1 MAAVLSRE
9 SWSRSPGF
17 RFQIIA
23 YTRLVYMPSSTLPAN
38 DQLIDQYL
46 NYLLI
51 EKGLS
56 AKTLAS
62 YSRDI
67 VRYHDFLRLNH
78 VRRLS
83 EADTAMILRHL
94 IALRNAGLSARSR
107 ARHLVSIRGFYR
119 FLLQEK
125 IIQRDPARMVDL
137 PKANLK
143 LPDVLSVEEVARLL
157 EAPDIEKPL
166 GARDGAMLELLYAAG
181 LRVSELVNLKLQDVN
196 LEAGFVRVLGKG
208 SQERVVPIGQEAR
221 DKIEIYIKN
230 HRSRFLKNRT
240 SAYLFCARAARPM
253 TRQGFW
259 KRLRKYAALAN
270 LHKKVTPHSLRHSFA
285 SHLLE
290 GGADLRAVQIML
302 GHVDIATTQIYTHVA
317 RRQLKVIHERLHPRG

>member
-1 MAAVLSRE
+1 
-9 SWSRSPGF
+9 
-17 RFQIIA
+17 
-23 YTRLVYMPSSTLPAN
+23 MPSSKLSSI

-56 AKTLAS
+56 EKTLAS
-62 YSRDI
+62 YSRDL
-67 VRYHDFLRLNH
+67 VSYHEFLRLNR
-78 VRRLS
+78 VGQIS
-83 EADTAMILRHL
+83 EADTALILRHL

-107 ARHLVSIRGFYR
+107 ARHLVSVRGFYR

-125 IIQRDPARMVDL
+125 IIQHDPARTVDL
-137 PKANLK
+137 PKASLK
-143 LPDVLSVEEVARLL
+143 LPDVLSVEEVSRLL
-157 EAPDIEKPL
+157 DAPDIDKPI

-208 SQERVVPIGQEAR
+208 SKERVVPIGRKAR
-221 DKIEIYIKN
+221 DKIESYIKN
-230 HRSRFLKNRT
+230 HRSRFLKNRS
-240 SAYLFCARAARPM
+240 SAYLFCARAAKPI

-259 KRLRKYAALAN
+259 KRLRKYAVQAD

>member
-1 MAAVLSRE
+1 
-9 SWSRSPGF
+9 
-17 RFQIIA
+17 
-23 YTRLVYMPSSTLPAN
+23 MPKSKPPSI
-38 DQLIDQYL
+38 DQLIDRYL

-56 AKTLAS
+56 DKTLAS

-67 VRYHDFLRLNH
+67 VRYHDFLRLNR
-78 VRRLS
+78 VRRIS
-83 EADTAMILRHL
+83 ESDTPLILKHL
-94 IALRNAGLSARSR
+94 IALRRAGLSARSR

-125 IIQRDPARMVDL
+125 LIQRDPARTVDL
-137 PKANLK
+137 PKSSLK

-157 EAPDIEKPL
+157 DTPDSEKPL
-166 GARDGAMLELLYAAG
+166 EARDGAMLELLYAAG
-181 LRVSELVNLKLQDVN
+181 LRVSELVNLRLQDVN

-208 SQERVVPIGQEAR
+208 SKERMVPIGPKAR
-221 DKIEIYIKN
+221 DKIESYIKN
-230 HRSRFLKNRT
+230 QRSQILKNR
-240 SAYLFCARAARPM
+240 SSVYLFCARAAKPI

-259 KRLRKYAALAN
+259 KRLRKYAVLAN